1 MNGARRTTNVERRT
15 TNEARR
21 STPSARA
28 TFNRERPAGEPTPMQ
43 CRQCGTEIADKALIC
58 FRCGTATTEAKF
70 KPHPAGRRST
80 APLIVLIVLMLL
92 VLAGLY
98 VSQTAASES

>member
-1 MNGARRTTNVERRT
+1 
-15 TNEARR
+15 
-21 STPSARA
+21 
-28 TFNRERPAGEPTPMQ
+28 MQ

-70 KPHPAGRRST
+70 KPHPVGGRRST

-98 VSQTAASES
+98 VSQTAASESTRVFGWVVAVVGVVLSALRLVSRRR